1 MEKLKLTFLIISLV
15 AILICFGASVW
26 LYMEGFGYLYAAVFF
41 LALIWQT
48 LNLRNYL
55 KQQHNEE

>member
-1 MEKLKLTFLIISLV
+1 MEKLKLTFLILSLA

-26 LYMEGFGYLYAAVFF
+26 LYLEGFGIVYAAMFF